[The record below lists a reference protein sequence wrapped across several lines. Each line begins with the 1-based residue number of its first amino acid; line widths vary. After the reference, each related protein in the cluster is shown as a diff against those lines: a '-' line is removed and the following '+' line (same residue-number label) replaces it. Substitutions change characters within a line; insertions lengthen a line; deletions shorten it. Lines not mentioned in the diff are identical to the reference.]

1 MSTLE
6 LKVYDI
12 FKNRFNEK
20 EAELVIEYF
29 EHKAEEKFI
38 GKKEVFLTKQDKV
51 ELVEK
56 IESSKTDII
65 KWLVAMWIAQM
76 AAIIFIIVKK

>member
-12 FKNRFNEK
+12 LKNRFNE
-20 EAELVIEYF
+20 
-29 EHKAEEKFI
+29 
-38 GKKEVFLTKQDKV
+38 KEVFLTKQDKV

-56 IESSKTDII
+56 IESSKNDII

-76 AAIIFIIVKK
+76 AAIIFTIVKK